1 MDEPFGALD
10 FLTQLKMRSDPV
22 RIWLSEKKTILFVTH
37 DIEEAIQ
44 LAYRVLVVS
53 NRPATI
59 QKIVDVDLPRPRD
72 LDSPGYL
79 VKRDRIFRVMGMTLR
94 VGENGGVSRKL
105 SIENRKW
112 GELAVG
118 VEESGLVAT
127 TC

>member
-1 MDEPFGALD
+1 
-10 FLTQLKMRSDPV
+10 
-22 RIWLSEKKTILFVTH
+22 
-37 DIEEAIQ
+37 
-44 LAYRVLVVS
+44 
-53 NRPATI
+53 
-59 QKIVDVDLPRPRD
+59 
-72 LDSPGYL
+72 
-79 VKRDRIFRVMGMTLR
+79 VMGMTLR